1 MAYRWYGEEY
11 PFAAEEIPEI
21 IRTAIA
27 RGKAEASMMEL
38 VRSTD
43 PTNHAQSSVPS
54 GVVWA
59 AQTVGQLII
68 EVLQKD
74 AQRALIDN
82 LLANITNISRTHKF
96 AGIPTPV
103 TYAGQYIQRYP
114 TSICYDA
121 KKLSLPDLA
130 NLLLKS
136 TGEIYEFITEAGWI
150 GSLNGWAGFGAIT
163 EKFYNPEPM
172 LRAYNDLQWQ
182 ASIMPR
188 MRRHWLRE
196 YTPTIPDTRLAWTLY
211 TRGNITLPKFE
222 EYASYEG
229 WDEENA
235 KLLEKAL
242 YKLPTDRT
250 AFNMYLRGQLSL
262 KDVHE
267 KYYANAWQP
276 EWHSKLDA
284 IFWTLPSVRQAFSL
298 MKRGSIKYDQ
308 YKRYVLANGWEE
320 WWHSHLY
327 ELFQRLPTAR
337 DAFNMFMREAIT
349 EDQFDEYVK
358 KDEWEDGSA
367 ARLWAIYQR
376 LPYGRD
382 AFRLMRRGRID
393 VPTMT
398 KLFKA
403 QGYMETYQKMLPTI
417 YERILSAHDAHTL
430 KMRGAIDQN
439 KYNEYLYKN
448 EWEPSS
454 ANLLDSLW
462 ERLPS
467 YREAFYMCQKGLIT
481 TAERDALFLAAD
493 FAPKWHSKLVEN
505 SYYIPTVYDLTRIA
519 DCVEIDLIWA
529 TKILKERGLRDRD
542 IPKIVEML
550 KIRPLRDEIRRQIAI
565 WVKRYKLGWI
575 TPTQLETALTY
586 YHENGW
592 IKSTEKTM
600 LTEEAEISYEDEL
613 MAEQI
618 DIFSWY
624 FKTGVISDEDLLADF
639 LALGIREE
647 KANLMVEGLKAQG
660 YYGYY

>member
-1 MAYRWYGEEY
+1 MS
-11 PFAAEEIPEI
+11 AAEAWVERAGFPSE
-21 IRTAIA
+21 
-27 RGKAEASMMEL
+27 E
-38 VRSTD
+38 
-43 PTNHAQSSVPS
+43 PTKHPQSSVPS

-68 EVLQKD
+68 EILQKD

-82 LLANITNISRTHKF
+82 LLANITNIPRTHKF
-96 AGIPTPV
+96 AYIPTPI

-121 KKLSLPDLA
+121 KNLSLPDLA

-150 GSLNGWAGFGAIT
+150 GSLNGWAGYGAIT

-229 WDEENA
+229 WDETNA

-242 YKLPTDRT
+242 YKLPIDRT
-250 AFNMYLRGQLSL
+250 AFEMYLRGQLSL
-262 KDVHE
+262 DDVHN
-267 KYYANAWQP
+267 KYYANAWQK

-298 MKRGSIKYDQ
+298 MKRGSIAYNQ

-382 AFRLMRRGRID
+382 AFRLMRRGKID
-393 VPTMT
+393 SATMT

-403 QGYMETYQKMLPTI
+403 QGFMETYRKILPSL
-417 YERILSAHDAHTL
+417 YEHIPNAHEAHTL
-430 KMRGAIDQN
+430 KMRGAIDQKAYEN
-439 KYNEYLYKN
+439 YVSMN
-448 EWEPSS
+448 EWTNGS
-454 ANLLDSLW
+454 AELLDSLW

-467 YREAFYMCQKGLIT
+467 YREAFYMWCKGLIST
-481 TAERDALFLAAD
+481 DTRDSLFLAAD
-493 FAPKWHSKLVEN
+493 FDPKWHSKLVEN

-519 DCVEIDLIWA
+519 DYVEISLPWA

-542 IPKIVEML
+542 ISKIVAML
-550 KIRPLRDEIRRQIAI
+550 TIRPLRDEIRRQVSLWIS
-565 WVKRYKLGWI
+565 RYGKGWI
-575 TPTQLETALTY
+575 TPTQLETVLQWY
-586 YHENGW
+586 LSQGYIQH
-592 IKSTEKTM
+592 TEKTL
-600 LTEEAEISYEDEL
+600 LTEEAEIKYEDEL
-613 MAEQI
+613 MEEQI

>member
-1 MAYRWYGEEY
+1 MS
-11 PFAAEEIPEI
+11 AAEAWVERAGFPSE
-21 IRTAIA
+21 
-27 RGKAEASMMEL
+27 E
-38 VRSTD
+38 
-43 PTNHAQSSVPS
+43 PTKHPQSSVPS
-54 GVVWA
+54 GVVFA

-82 LLANITNISRTHKF
+82 LLANITNTPRTHKF
-96 AGIPTPV
+96 AGLIPTV
-103 TYAGQYIQRYP
+103 TYPGQYIQNYP
-114 TSICYDA
+114 TSICYNA
-121 KKLSLPDLA
+121 KNLSLPDLA

-150 GSLNGWAGFGAIT
+150 GSLNGWAGYGAIT

-284 IFWTLPSVRQAFSL
+284 IFMTLPSVRQAFSL
-298 MKRGSIKYDQ
+298 MKRGSIAYDQ
-308 YKRYVLANGWEE
+308 YKRYVVANGWEQ

-327 ELFQRLPTAR
+327 DLFERLPSAR

-382 AFRLMRRGRID
+382 AFRLMRRGKID
-393 VPTMT
+393 SATMT

-403 QGYMETYQKMLPTI
+403 QGFMETYQKVLPSL
-417 YERILSAHDAHTL
+417 YEHILNAHEAHTL
-430 KMRGAIDQN
+430 KMRGAIDQKAYEN
-439 KYNEYLYKN
+439 YVSMN
-448 EWEPSS
+448 EWTNGS
-454 ANLLDSLW
+454 ADLLDSLW

-493 FAPKWHSKLVEN
+493 FNPKWHSKLVAN
-505 SYYIPTVYDLTRIA
+505 SYYIPTVYDLCRIA
-519 DCVEIDLIWA
+519 DYVELDTIWA
-529 TKILKERGLRDRD
+529 TKVLKERGLRDTD
-542 IPKIVEML
+542 IAKIVAML

-565 WVKRYKLGWI
+565 WVKRYRYGWV
-575 TPTQLETALTY
+575 TPTQLKEALQEY
-586 YHENGW
+586 LEDGYIQE
-592 IKSTEKTM
+592 TEKT
-600 LTEEAEISYEDEL
+600 LTTEEAELNYEDEL
-613 MAEQI
+613 MKEKI
-618 DIFSWY
+618 NIYSWY
-624 FKTGVISDEDLLADF
+624 YKTAVITEEELLEDF
-639 LALGIREE
+639 LDLGIREE
-647 KANLMVEGLKAQG
+647 KANLMVELLKAQG

>member
-1 MAYRWYGEEY
+1 M
-11 PFAAEEIPEI
+11 AEEVPYTPPKPEPEKIPLGFTYGAMMSAVHGI
-21 IRTAIA
+21 VDIA
-27 RGKAEASMMEL
+27 KM
-38 VRSTD
+38 
-43 PTNHAQSSVPS
+43 
-54 GVVWA
+54 A
-59 AQTVGQLII
+59 AQLEWIGRARREFIPTAARYPMGLSYAAAHDKKLQNLDELASEVLKNIGSQYDELADAWGKGIAMGLGATPASYQEQFTNTGQLLYAYST
-68 EVLQKD
+68 LQY
-74 AQRALIDN
+74 Q
-82 LLANITNISRTHKF
+82 
-96 AGIPTPV
+96 
-103 TYAGQYIQRYP
+103 
-114 TSICYDA
+114 TSI
-121 KKLSLPDLA
+121 L
-130 NLLLKS
+130 
-136 TGEIYEFITEAGWI
+136 
-150 GSLNGWAGFGAIT
+150 
-163 EKFYNPEPM
+163 
-172 LRAYNDLQWQ
+172 
-182 ASIMPR
+182 PR
-188 MRRHWLRE
+188 MRRYWMRE

-229 WDEENA
+229 WDETNA

-250 AFNMYLRGQLSL
+250 AFEMYLRGQLTL
-262 KDVHE
+262 DDVHD
-267 KYYANAWQP
+267 KYYAYAWQK
-276 EWHSKLDA
+276 EWHDKLDA
-284 IFWTLPSVRQAFSL
+284 IFWTIPSVRQAFSL
-298 MKRGSIKYDQ
+298 MKRGSIAYNQ

-327 ELFQRLPTAR
+327 KLFQRLPTAR

-349 EDQFDEYVK
+349 EDEFDSYVE

-367 ARLWAIYQR
+367 TRLWAIYQR

-382 AFRLMRRGRID
+382 AFRLMRRGKID
-393 VPTMT
+393 SATMT

-403 QGYMETYQKMLPTI
+403 QGFMETYRKILPSL
-417 YERILSAHDAHTL
+417 YEHIPNAHEAHTL
-430 KMRGAIDQN
+430 KMRGAIDQKAYEN
-439 KYNEYLYKN
+439 YVSMN
-448 EWEPSS
+448 EWTNGS
-454 ANLLDSLW
+454 ADLLDSLW

-493 FAPKWHSKLVEN
+493 FDPKWHSKLVEN

-542 IPKIVEML
+542 ISKIVAML

-575 TPTQLETALTY
+575 NPTQLDVALQY
-586 YHENGW
+586 YLDHGW
-592 IKSTEKTM
+592 IQSTEKDM
-600 LTEEAEISYEDEL
+600 LKEEAEISYEDEL
-613 MAEQI
+613 MEEQI

-624 FKTGVISDEDLLADF
+624 FKTAVISEEDLLADF

-647 KANLMVEGLKAQG
+647 KANLMVELLKAQG